1 MVDVK
6 IKLGNVCKA
15 LGFFGLARIKLCREV
30 KVKVAQS
37 CPSLCFVFYYLI
49 FCFFISFLC
58 PSLCN
63 PMDCVACQGPL
74 SMEFSRQEY
83 YSGLPFPSPETFY
96 KVLIK

>member
-15 LGFFGLARIKLCREV
+15 LGFFGLARIKLCIEV

-37 CPSLCFVFYYLI
+37 
-49 FCFFISFLC
+49 C

-83 YSGLPFPSPETFY
+83 CSGLPFPSPETFY